1 MKKARIRFMV
11 LIVLLVTLGLNSL
24 EANAGGGTYTDGS
37 PDLLTLNVLFEF
49 DTSADFDPNSAWE
62 GAFNRAS
69 ELLFNATDG
78 QVQIGT
84 VNFYN
89 NCPQV
94 VDQADVVIQS
104 GSGGASA
111 HVGGLGG
118 DGLHVY
124 VYNDTH
130 SQDVATARGQFG
142 IVHEFGHYVFGL
154 YDSYIDKDKN
164 ATSCI
169 DDTSTV
175 VSIMDGGTTVQPN
188 NQRTEFT
195 LPKDQASCNNTAQ
208 FQIRNMVDWPW
219 IVQYVNDE
227 YGATLTQPADYD
239 TTMPAGHSAVTYN
252 YIQCGLRAV
261 ICADASGSM
270 SGIKID
276 TLRAGARL
284 FVDLTSDG
292 DELGVVA
299 FGNSATV
306 VYDMGLMTDSTRQSA
321 KALISGILDGGGT
334 NIGGGLQASLTMIQA
349 QGDPVSNEVI
359 ILMSDGLHNGDIDP
373 SQVIPN
379 LIARGVSVFTI
390 GLGTDADVAMLT
402 SIASATGGDYYYAS
416 DVSVLTAHFNSIFAD
431 MRNDGAIAKVSGE
444 IATDE
449 MRSETVPIDNYTQQA
464 GEATFVL
471 SWDMGDLDLTL
482 RRPDGST
489 VGPSDADVSLSVD
502 EELSQLYR
510 VVSPMAG
517 NWTAQ
522 VQSNATYTNFTLQV
536 SSRAS
541 SQVSVITTTD
551 RGFYLAGEP
560 IQIQTSVSAPA
571 QGRTEGTPVD
581 GAQVTGRVFVNGVFK
596 EDIAV
601 YDDGDLAHGDYRT
614 QDGVY
619 SALYYP
625 LEEGNFTFEMT
636 AVNTNGQTAPPNE
649 EYPGFVPLPVD
660 PFVRVSETTV
670 FVEMPPGGVVQ
681 PQPSA
686 VPPSPP
692 IGGGGGGIA
701 IVFIMLVAALLGVY
715 VLTTRRAK
723 DRTAAPAITAHL
735 LFPDGAV
742 AKLADGFTIGRS
754 ASSSLRI
761 DDPAVSRQHA
771 RFRHVEGTWFIQD
784 AGSKIGT
791 HVNGQPVQA
800 AQLKTND
807 QISIGTTIMIFRE
820 R

>member
-1 MKKARIRFMV
+1 MV
-11 LIVLLVTLGLNSL
+11 LVVLIVTLGLNSL
-24 EANAGGGTYTDGS
+24 EANAGGGTYVDGS

-49 DTSADFDPNSAWE
+49 DTSASFDPNSAWE

-94 VDQADVVIQS
+94 VDQADVLIQS

-111 HVGGLGG
+111 HVGGLGD

-130 SQDVATARGQFG
+130 SQDVATARGHFG

-169 DDTSTV
+169 NDTSTV
-175 VSIMDGGTTVQPN
+175 VTIMDGGTTVQPN

-195 LPKDQASCNNTAQ
+195 LPRDQASCNNTAQ

-219 IVQYVNDE
+219 IVQYVKDE
-227 YGATLTQPADYD
+227 YGATLTQPADYN
-239 TTMPAGHSAVTYN
+239 TAMPAGHAAVTYKYFN
-252 YIQCGLRAV
+252 CGLRAV

-270 SGIKID
+270 EGTKMNM
-276 TLRAGARL
+276 LRAGARL
-284 FVDLTSDG
+284 FVDLTTEDDG
-292 DELGVVA
+292 LGVVA
-299 FGNSATV
+299 FGNDATTIF
-306 VYDMGLMTDSTRQSA
+306 DIDQMTAENKSSA
-321 KALISGILDGGGT
+321 KLWISAILAGGGT
-334 NIGGGLQASLTMIQA
+334 NIGGGLQWSLGLIEA
-349 QGDPVSNEVI
+349 EGDPLSNEVI
-359 ILMSDGLHNGDIDP
+359 ILMSDGLHNGDTDP
-373 SQVIPN
+373 YQVLPQ
-379 LIARGVSVFTI
+379 LVSRGVRVFTI
-390 GLGTDADVAMLT
+390 GLGEDADPEMLT
-402 SIASATGGDYYYAS
+402 DIATSTGGSYYFAS
-416 DVSVLTAHFNSIFAD
+416 DVSVLTAHFASILSE
-431 MRNDGAIAKVSGE
+431 MRNNGTIAKVTEQIDSGE
-444 IATDE
+444 T
-449 MRSETVPIDNYTQQA
+449 RSETISIDNYTQQA

-471 SWDMGDLDLTL
+471 SWGMGDLDLIL

-489 VGPSDADVSLSVD
+489 VSPADPDVSLHVD
-502 EELSQLYR
+502 EGLSQMYR
-510 VVSPMAG
+510 MAGPMAG
-517 NWTAQ
+517 DWIAQ
-522 VQSNATYTNFTLQV
+522 IQSNQASTLFTLQA
-536 SSRAS
+536 SSEAG

-551 RGFYLAGEP
+551 RDYYLAGEP

-571 QGRTEGTPVD
+571 SGRREGTPVE
-581 GAQVTGRVFVNGVFK
+581 GVQVTGRVLINGVFK

-619 SALYYP
+619 SALYYA
-625 LEEGNFTFEMT
+625 LEEGNFTFEIT

-686 VPPSPP
+686 APPSPP
-692 IGGGGGGIA
+692 ISGGGGGGIA

-715 VLTTRRAK
+715 VLTSRRAK

-742 AKLADGFTIGRS
+742 AKLTDGFTIGRS

-771 RFRHVEGTWFIQD
+771 RFRHVEGAWFIQD

-807 QISIGTTIMIFRE
+807 QISIGTAIMIFRE